1 MGVSS
6 AEDLA
11 AFKENATPGTP
22 IFYPTVGFKPVNQA
36 ACHIKG

>member
-1 MGVSS
+1 VGVSS